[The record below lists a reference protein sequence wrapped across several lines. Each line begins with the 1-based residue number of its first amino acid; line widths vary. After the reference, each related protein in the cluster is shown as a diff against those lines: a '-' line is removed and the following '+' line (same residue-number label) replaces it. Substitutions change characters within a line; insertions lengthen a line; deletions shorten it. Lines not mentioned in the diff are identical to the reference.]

1 MKTSHQNAAESLNAS
16 TANTKAFF
24 GAQQENAFFQPTI
37 QAKLTIGQTGDQFE
51 QEADSMAGYVINRLA
66 STDTAPGVQSKCA
79 ACAEE
84 EAQMKPEVQKMDNEE
99 EELSMK
105 PEIQKMDNEEEELS
119 MKPEVQKMD
128 KEEEELSM
136 KPEIQRMR
144 SESPAEA
151 GPDFE
156 EKLSATQG
164 GGQSLPSETL
174 GEMNEAFGADFSQV
188 RVHNDSTAVQMSKDI
203 GAQAFTHSNN
213 IYFNQ
218 GKYSPDSSEGKT
230 LLAHELTHTIQQ
242 GAVKEETE

>member
-1 MKTSHQNAAESLNAS
+1 MKTSRQNAAESLNVS
-16 TANTKAFF
+16 TANPKAFF
-24 GAQQENAFFQPTI
+24 GAQQESAFFQPTI
-37 QAKLTIGQTGDQFE
+37 QAKLTIGQTGDRFE

-66 STDTAPGVQSKCA
+66 STDAVPGVQSKCA

-84 EAQMKPEVQKMDNEE
+84 EAQMKPE
-99 EELSMK
+99 
-105 PEIQKMDNEEEELS
+105 I
-119 MKPEVQKMD
+119 QKMD

-136 KPEIQRMR
+136 KPEIQKMDKEEEELNMKPEIQRMR
-144 SESPAEA
+144 TESPAEA
-151 GPDFE
+151 GPGFE
-156 EKLSATQG
+156 EKLAATQG
-164 GGQSLPSETL
+164 SGQSLPSETL

-203 GAQAFTHSNN
+203 GAQAFTHANN

-242 GAVKEETE
+242 GAVQEEQA